1 MVMQPIYSNGVTE
14 HQTIEISQE
23 SLRSV
28 LNQIEAELINS
39 EVYRRTM
46 AGLQTMLGEASGT
59 AQILVK
65 AVGREAVRLTFQQ
78 LAKQYKV
85 VPVPSEKT
93 DRIEQEEL
101 ESPQKADDNPVNKEI
116 DPNPTPWEEITS
128 LDEIT
133 QPSDPS
139 HKPAGETKAPKK
151 TTKAELA
158 AQKAVQEREEVIRRV
173 GQELLRARQARS
185 LSIDQ
190 LHRQTLV
197 PPNHITALEIG
208 RLDQLP
214 EDVYIRG
221 FIRRLGAALGLDGV
235 ALAASIPEPD
245 PVKSVIPSWYNSIP
259 VPGLQ
264 LNSMHLYLGYT
275 ALIAGAVG
283 GLSLMSQQNE
293 QGAVAPEQPN
303 PSQSSVS
310 PKAERTKPISKPG
323 LKSSKVGVT
332 VGADI
337 SPPEALQF

>member
-1 MVMQPIYSNGVTE
+1 
-14 HQTIEISQE
+14 
-23 SLRSV
+23 
-28 LNQIEAELINS
+28 
-39 EVYRRTM
+39 
-46 AGLQTMLGEASGT
+46 
-59 AQILVK
+59 
-65 AVGREAVRLTFQQ
+65 
-78 LAKQYKV
+78 
-85 VPVPSEKT
+85 
-93 DRIEQEEL
+93 EEL
-101 ESPQKADDNPVNKEI
+101 ESPQKADDNSVNKQTG
-116 DPNPTPWEEITS
+116 PHPTSWEES
-128 LDEIT
+128 ASSQEST
-133 QPSDPS
+133 QVSEPSN
-139 HKPAGETKAPKK
+139 KPAGESKPPKK

-173 GQELLRARQARS
+173 GKELLRARQARS

-197 PPNHITALEIG
+197 PPNHIAALEIG

-259 VPGLQ
+259 MPGLQ

-283 GLSLMSQQNE
+283 GLSFMSQQNE
-293 QGAVAPEQPN
+293 QGASVVPEQPN
-303 PSQSSVS
+303 PSQSSIS

-323 LKSSKVGVT
+323 LKTSKAGVT